1 MIEMRSHDDPEKPGM
16 RILILGAG
24 AVGGYIGSKL
34 LAAGADVVVLAR
46 GRRLESLSGQGLVV
60 DSPLG
65 NVSVP
70 VRATSAVPSTYAP
83 NVVVIA
89 CKSPA
94 LDSALEAIAPAVDP
108 ATRILSFLNGVAHLE
123 AMHRRF
129 PDAVLLGGV
138 AHGALTL
145 GDNGVIAHLS
155 PFFSTIIGPVSGQS
169 DPIAQDVVKLLGQ
182 ADVDAVLSPHIQQDL
197 WNKFVFLTTLAG
209 ATCLMRASIGTI
221 MACAD
226 GRSLILQLLEECLAV
241 ARAEGVA
248 PDKASM
254 VAYRRTL
261 TERGSSLTSSM
272 FRDVQAGRHTEADH
286 ILGDML
292 RRAHRNGIDTPL
304 LKIANVHLQC
314 FEATVS

>member
-1 MIEMRSHDDPEKPGM
+1 MLDKRGHDDSEKPAM
-16 RILILGAG
+16 QILILGAG

-46 GRRLESLSGQGLVV
+46 GRRLESLSEQGLVV

-70 VRATSAVPSTYAP
+70 VRATSVVPSTYAP

-94 LDSALEAIAPAVDP
+94 LDSALEAIAPAVGP

-123 AMHRRF
+123 TMDRRF

-145 GDNGVIAHLS
+145 RDNGVIAHLT
-155 PFFSTIIGPVSGQS
+155 PFFSTIVGTVSGQS
-169 DPIAQDVVKLLGQ
+169 DPVAQDFVGLLSQ
-182 ADVDAVLSPHIQQDL
+182 ANVDAVLSPHIQQDL

-209 ATCLMRASIGTI
+209 ATCLMRARIGTI

-226 GRSLILQLLEECLAV
+226 GRSLILQLLDECLAV
-241 ARAEGVA
+241 ARAEGVS

-254 VAYRRTL
+254 AAYRRTL
-261 TERGSSLTSSM
+261 TEPGSSLTSSM
-272 FRDVQAGRHTEADH
+272 FRDVQGGRHTEADH

-292 RRAHRNGIDTPL
+292 RRANRNGLDAPL